1 MKGKKGGG
9 GELATKVIY
18 LVVISRGI
26 LSRID
31 PDQNSRDF
39 PYISSKTIFTHP
51 HTMLFQSNSCC
62 QGEGGEGLYCRK
74 LIN

>member
-9 GELATKVIY
+9 GSELATKVIY
-18 LVVISRGI
+18 LAVISRGV
-26 LSRID
+26 LSRI
-31 PDQNSRDF
+31 DF

-62 QGEGGEGLYCRK
+62 QGQGGEGLYCRK